1 MPKTY
6 KAIFSRYAEDDLVEI
21 VEYYHQINPE
31 YALKL
36 LETIETRVNELK
48 KFPERGRIVPE
59 LEEQH
64 ILDYRELIEGNYRL
78 VYAVQEDMVV
88 IHTILDGRRDFE
100 ELIINKLVRYYV

>member
-1 MPKTY
+1 MPKAY

-88 IHTILDGRRDFE
+88 IHTILDGRRNFE
-100 ELIINKLVRYYV
+100 ELIINKLVKHYA

>member
-21 VEYYHQINPE
+21 VEYYRQINPE

-88 IHTILDGRRDFE
+88 IHTILDGRRNFG
-100 ELIINKLVRYYV
+100 ELIINKLVKHYA

>member
-1 MPKTY
+1 MPKAY

-78 VYAVQEDMVV
+78 IYAVQEDMVV
-88 IHTILDGRRDFE
+88 IHTILDGRRNFE

>member
-1 MPKTY
+1 MPKAY

-64 ILDYRELIEGNYRL
+64 ILDYGELIEGNYRL

-88 IHTILDGRRDFE
+88 IHTILDGRRNFE
-100 ELIINKLVRYYV
+100 ELIINKLVKHYA